1 MQKLKEFYQYKR
13 DLKKNNKVY
22 QPKLLMKP
30 QYSFDSTLK
39 KNDVKPFS
47 EGCLGLI
54 HLKSSFSNTVVTL
67 TNLKGKVIC
76 VKSCGSLGFIGKKKR
91 GTKLALESTL
101 DAVLTKAVEQGMIN
115 IFLLLNGFAKGR
127 FQVINSVKKHN
138 IKVMG
143 IRDVTPNP
151 HNGCR
156 PRKLRR
162 G

>member
-13 DLKKNNKVY
+13 DLKKNNKIY
-22 QPKLLMKP
+22 QSKLLVQSQYPLNSSNIRTSNKP
-30 QYSFDSTLK
+30 LA
-39 KNDVKPFS
+39 
-47 EGCLGLI
+47 EGCLGLV
-54 HLKSSFSNTVVTL
+54 HLKSSFNNTVVTL
-67 TNLKGKVIC
+67 TNLKGKVIS
-76 VKSCGSLGFIGKKKR
+76 VKSCGSMGFLGKKKR
-91 GTKLALESTL
+91 GTKLALETTI
-101 DAVLTKAVEQGMIN
+101 DAVLNKALEQGLTN
-115 IFLLLNGFAKGR
+115 IFLFLNGFAKGR
-127 FQVINSVKKHN
+127 YQIINAVKKHN